1 MAVRI
6 TREAQFGPG
15 SKGFR
20 FEVRDDQSA
29 DHDFYETGRK
39 LEDARFRKGSMGQRI
54 FDRLSGNGHAAST
67 QGPADPQV

>member
-1 MAVRI
+1 MAVEI
-6 TREAQFGPG
+6 SREAQFGPG

-20 FEVRDDQSA
+20 FAVR
-29 DHDFYETGRK
+29 HDEGVDRHFYETGRK